1 MRPSMRRSILC
12 TSALLAL
19 ATTGAHAQQKIDR
32 QLPLNAMGLVKITN
46 LLGSVR
52 VIGWDKDSV
61 SVSGS
66 ASAGAKFF
74 MGGAPVGVKLGL
86 ESDQLSAGETA
97 DLVIHVPVRARVW
110 LRTTDGD
117 VDVRDFSGELDIGA
131 VNSRVRVK
139 GALKQANVETMAGDV
154 DCIASPEYLRIKTAS
169 GRVTWSGSSEDAAI
183 LTVSG
188 AISATGGT
196 VTRGRFESVT
206 GDILFT
212 GGTPRTGSLAFDTH
226 AGDIAIILTKGIDA
240 EVTVAAV
247 RFDLLG
253 VRATSGLPDDKRGTT
268 TKFIGKN
275 GMSGATI
282 IARSFKGKITVT
294 QP

>member
-1 MRPSMRRSILC
+1 MRRAIFPVVV
-12 TSALLAL
+12 LLAF
-19 ATTGAHAQQKIDR
+19 ATAGAHAQQKIDR
-32 QLPLNAMGLVKITN
+32 QLPLNAMGLVKVTN
-46 LLGSVR
+46 LLGSIR
-52 VIGWDKDSV
+52 VIGWDKDSI

-66 ASAGAKFF
+66 ASAGAKFY
-74 MGGAPVGVKLGL
+74 MGGSPPGVKLGL
-86 ESDQLSAGETA
+86 ESDQSSAGETA
-97 DLVIHVPVRARVW
+97 DLVIHVPVRARLW

-117 VDVRDFSGELDIGA
+117 VDVRDFNGELDVGA

-154 DCIASPEYLRIKTAS
+154 DCTASPDYLRIRTAT
-169 GRVTWSGSSEDAAI
+169 GRVTWTGSSDDVGI

-188 AISATGGT
+188 AITATGGT
-196 VTRGRFESVT
+196 VIRGRFESVT
-206 GDILFT
+206 GDIRFA

-226 AGDIAIILTKGIDA
+226 SGDIALSLTKGI
-240 EVTVAAV
+240 ESEITVDAV

-253 VRATSGLPDDKRGTT
+253 TREMSGLPQDKRAST

>member
-1 MRPSMRRSILC
+1 MRHPIPLVI
-12 TSALLAL
+12 ALLAL
-19 ATTGAHAQQKIDR
+19 APTGSPAQQKIDR

-46 LLGSVR
+46 LLGSIR
-52 VIGWDKDSV
+52 VVGWEKDSV

-74 MGGAPVGVKLGL
+74 MGGTPVGVKLGL
-86 ESDQLSAGETA
+86 ESDQSSAGETA

-110 LRTTDGD
+110 LRATDGD
-117 VDVRDFSGELDIGA
+117 VDVRDFNGELDIGA

-154 DCIASPEYLRIKTAS
+154 DCVASPEYLRIKTAT
-169 GRVTWSGSSEDAAI
+169 GRVTWSGSSDDAGI

-188 AISATGGT
+188 AITATGGT

-206 GDILFT
+206 GDIVFT

-226 AGDIAIILTKGIDA
+226 SGDITLILARAIDA
-240 EVTVAAV
+240 EVTVDAIRV
-247 RFDLLG
+247 DLLG
-253 VRATSGLPDDKRGTT
+253 TRSTTAMPPDKRATT

-275 GMSGATI
+275 SMSGATI